1 MFTLAKSSAPSKQ
14 ITKAILKATRTWLP
28 QSSCNTA
35 TSCHRNNSIS
45 AITVIGHNEHQWSSD
60 TTSSLFRNFASTSFH
75 GRSMPTL
82 AGPYSM
88 FRSSA
93 VIEQPSFLESIALR
107 KNAPATQH
115 DNRNNDRKEENEEE
129 RIKLSTLLGKED
141 GQRQKNQHSKH
152 TKKLKL
158 QIETDNFQSRFHDSL
173 CRSYRYKVHA
183 PNCSCF
189 KVVKLRD
196 RYRANY
202 QSSGSGKWG
211 GNDDDDNNN
220 NNNNNN
226 ATNGA
231 TSRANGNFAAFSKA
245 GGYAYTTDFSG
256 GYYRK
261 SPPPSC
267 GDTASSH
274 RNYRRCESQDSFF
287 DDVLKS
293 PRNDANTSSSSSAGD
308 GNHASHAAPQQTQ
321 SQRPIHR
328 TTHTKSKQKGIG
340 FSLAPLGKHLS
351 IHVPSRHEIVMAMSR
366 GERLHNFGTRV
377 TLTSMESKR
386 IHRQD
391 GGERGDG
398 GDGGKNRQRD
408 GSLSLFNCANGEEEV
423 EQEMEPKEG
432 NRVDEQVEDDGKENI
447 RQSVREDYDDDGI
460 RVTDASGNLYGKAK
474 GGTIPTSDDRHGISE
489 KQPSKRRPTRK
500 IVSTTTR
507 FANGTQRVVKRTAYL
522 HSDGTREVV
531 VEENGVERRRYL
543 VDGLSA
549 QESEGGKENNTPG
562 RKGCDASSS
571 PESGGTGES
580 DGTNSGKGNGNNGR
594 DRSWYL
600 NIFETCFA
608 PCGGPAMVT

>member
-1 MFTLAKSSAPSKQ
+1 MPSS
-14 ITKAILKATRTWLP
+14 
-28 QSSCNTA
+28 
-35 TSCHRNNSIS
+35 
-45 AITVIGHNEHQWSSD
+45 
-60 TTSSLFRNFASTSFH
+60 SSLSSSNPHKKDPYQTLRLSHDASAAQIKAAYRRLALCHHPDRLSALFR
-75 GRSMPTL
+75 RQQQQQR
-82 AGPYSM
+82 AGSGGGGDGVG
-88 FRSSA
+88 SS
-93 VIEQPSFLESIALR
+93 ETKTKRL
-107 KNAPATQH
+107 
-115 DNRNNDRKEENEEE
+115 EEE
-129 RIKLSTLLGKED
+129 EEEAREEEAKFFRDATDKFSEITTAYGILSDPVKKKEYD
-141 GQRQKNQHSKH
+141 H
-152 TKKLKL
+152 L
-158 QIETDNFQSRFHDSL
+158 
-173 CRSYRYKVHA
+173 YKFGA
-183 PNCSCF
+183 F
-189 KVVKLRD
+189 
-196 RYRANY
+196 
-202 QSSGSGKWG
+202 
-211 GNDDDDNNN
+211 DDDDNNN

-549 QESEGGKENNTPG
+549 QESEGGPDASPNTNTPG
-562 RKGCDASSS
+562 RKGRDASSS
-571 PESGGTGES
+571 PRSGGTGES

>member
-1 MFTLAKSSAPSKQ
+1 MTTEQSSKGLNRSRSTGATIPHTSLPMNRYGDNTTPRMANASNNQKPPFAAADGATTTGTNTVDTNININTTTNSNNTNNNSNSNNDIHNTLNIKKMSSNQRLRAVSSFSPYNAPS
-14 ITKAILKATRTWLP
+14 TMAVRL
-28 QSSCNTA
+28 
-35 TSCHRNNSIS
+35 S
-45 AITVIGHNEHQWSSD
+45 AGDGDIHNESNEVDAGSCRPLPSLAAVAGPMGISVMD
-60 TTSSLFRNFASTSFH
+60 TTTPHRPRLVLNYSSSFH
-75 GRSMPTL
+75 DGVDFEKDFKDF
-82 AGPYSM
+82 AGDAS
-88 FRSSA
+88 
-93 VIEQPSFLESIALR
+93 
-107 KNAPATQH
+107 
-115 DNRNNDRKEENEEE
+115 NNNNVRGN
-129 RIKLSTLLGKED
+129 
-141 GQRQKNQHSKH
+141 N
-152 TKKLKL
+152 
-158 QIETDNFQSRFHDSL
+158 NFF
-173 CRSYRYKVHA
+173 
-183 PNCSCF
+183 
-189 KVVKLRD
+189 
-196 RYRANY
+196 NY
-202 QSSGSGKWG
+202 
-211 GNDDDDNNN
+211 DDNNN